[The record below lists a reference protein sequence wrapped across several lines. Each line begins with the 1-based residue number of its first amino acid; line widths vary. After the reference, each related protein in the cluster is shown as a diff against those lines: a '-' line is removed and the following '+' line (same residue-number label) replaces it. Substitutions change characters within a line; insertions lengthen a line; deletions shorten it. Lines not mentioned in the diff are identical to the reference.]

1 MKNFLGYNT
10 DDLDINYNNT
20 IIDLNK
26 PPDLD
31 VWVNT
36 LYYCYKKSISC
47 NIGNHISS
55 NFKGITFSYNNKI
68 TQINWIYLIKI
79 NKFINKKFKLKKEYN
94 LSKSGFY
101 HIFFIE
107 FIKTNK
113 QFISNSK
120 SYNELIGNNN
130 NFFGI
135 YDSYQEQIYN
145 CEHSLYYSY
154 GLNRFL
160 LYRVESK
167 DNFIYGKLCPQ
178 ITITNNKIM
187 INTIEYNIPDAF
199 INIKNNIYGL
209 RRRDIT
215 IKLLDTDKLSCR
227 RENKN
232 FANFCDNY
240 RNENIYYLELP
251 NHLNKSI
258 LEKLYKF
265 LVLRFPI
272 LENTSN
278 NIFVEPSTI
287 SNYKSYFS
295 MYIMTKSIQY
305 LVIHFNQILFQYIDH
320 IISSIEEFFIKI
332 KTNPVITTKQY
343 QLEYNKGD
351 RFIHLFSEIYYL
363 IVIILLKVP
372 YIVKNLNFIDNPDD
386 EYTQINYKFTK
397 DEIKKLNSNSDDY
410 NDYLLKIVINSISI
424 FMDNY
429 YVFIHQNSDI
439 DILPIMSGMNNKT
452 IDGYLSR
459 SRKATYS
466 KGFLISYLSNFFINM
481 NNKNMEIPVIF
492 LNIMKLNKSSFIKIN
507 KIHGINLNKNIP
519 MIFNIVYS
527 EDSLLIT
534 VSYKPK
540 YKKIKYFFSEII
552 TQILEES

>member
-1 MKNFLGYNT
+1 MKTFLGYNT
-10 DDLDINYNNT
+10 DLLDINYNNT

-47 NIGNHISS
+47 NIGDLVSN

-68 TQINWIYLIKI
+68 TQIDWEYLIKI
-79 NKFINKKFKLKKEYN
+79 NKFINKKFKLD
-94 LSKSGFY
+94 SKYKLTQSGFY

-113 QFISNSK
+113 QLIDTNDSS
-120 SYNELIGNNN
+120 NELIGNNN

-135 YDSYQEQIYN
+135 FDSYQEQIYN
-145 CEHSLYYSY
+145 CNNCLYYSY

-167 DNFIYGKLCPQ
+167 NNFIYGKLCPQ
-178 ITITNNKIM
+178 INISDNKLI
-187 INTIEYNIPDAF
+187 INTIEYNIPKAF
-199 INIKNNIYGL
+199 VKITKNIYGL

-215 IKLLDTDKLSCR
+215 IQLLDTDKLSCR

-251 NHLNKSI
+251 QHLNKSI

-265 LVLRFPI
+265 LILRFPV

-295 MYIMTKSIQY
+295 MYIITKNIQY
-305 LVIHFNQILFQYIDH
+305 LVLHFNQILFQYIDH
-320 IISSIEEFFIKI
+320 IITSIEEFFTKI
-332 KTNPVITTKQY
+332 KTNSVITTKQY
-343 QLEYNKGD
+343 ELEYNTGD
-351 RFIHLFSEIYYL
+351 KYIHLLSEIYYL
-363 IVIILLKVP
+363 IVIILMKVP
-372 YIVKNLNFIDNPDD
+372 YILKNLNFIENPQDD
-386 EYTQINYKFTK
+386 YTQINYKFSK
-397 DEIKKLNSNSDDY
+397 NEIKKLNSNSDNY
-410 NDYLLKIVINSISI
+410 NDYLLKIIINSISI

-452 IDGYLSR
+452 IDSYLSR
-459 SRKATYS
+459 SRKATYA

-492 LNIMKLNKSSFIKIN
+492 LNIMKLNKSNFIKIN

-527 EDSLLIT
+527 DDSLLIT

-540 YKKIKYFFSEII
+540 YKKIKYFFNEII
-552 TQILEES
+552 NQILEEA